1 MTAELSVPA
10 GGVAARGRVAERLR
24 TLGIVASFVLVF
36 VFFSLTSSDFLS
48 AANLTQVALQ
58 SSINAVIAVGMTLVI
73 ATAGI
78 DLSVGSM
85 AGLGSVVAALALTG
99 SSGAVGILVGLGVGL
114 LGGLANGLLVARA
127 RLAPFIVT
135 LGALSLYR
143 GLALV
148 VTNGEPVY
156 NLPVGFRTVVAGSV
170 GPIPVPAI
178 IAVVIA
184 VLAHILLRHTSF
196 GEHIIAVGGNEE
208 AARLCGVPTAR
219 VKVLVY
225 AIAGVLSALG
235 GLILIGRIGAAEP
248 IGGTGYELDAIAAA
262 VIGGASLMGGTARI
276 GGTLLGAVI
285 LGALRNG
292 LTLLNVPSFYQ
303 QVASGLVIIL
313 AVLLDRYV
321 GRSSTR

>member
-1 MTAELSVPA
+1 
-10 GGVAARGRVAERLR
+10 
-24 TLGIVASFVLVF
+24 
-36 VFFSLTSSDFLS
+36 
-48 AANLTQVALQ
+48 
-58 SSINAVIAVGMTLVI
+58 
-73 ATAGI
+73 
-78 DLSVGSM
+78 
-85 AGLGSVVAALALTG
+85 
-99 SSGAVGILVGLGVGL
+99 
-114 LGGLANGLLVARA
+114 
-127 RLAPFIVT
+127 
-135 LGALSLYR
+135 
-143 GLALV
+143 
-148 VTNGEPVY
+148 
-156 NLPVGFRTVVAGSV
+156 
-170 GPIPVPAI
+170 
-178 IAVVIA
+178 
-184 VLAHILLRHTSF
+184 
-196 GEHIIAVGGNEE
+196 
-208 AARLCGVPTAR
+208 VPTAR

-321 GRSSTR
+321 GRTSTR